1 MKRRWK
7 IILIIFL
14 VIGLGLVWF
23 GESRKFYCLDNDRC
37 VTVWKTYNNTCYI
50 IPGKYY
56 GILKPADNYIQT
68 TNIDNVDI
76 IWSTEK
82 NVLVAGG
89 ASLKIVN
96 NDSTELKMNNYKS
109 NKSYNDILY
118 LDFDGNYHRYKKN
131 VNYISLSIKEN
142 YARVQGG
149 KKL

>member
-56 GILKPADNYIQT
+56 GILKSADNYIQT